1 MGAQS
6 VCLIPSQ
13 FAPPTLSCH
22 CAAMA
27 DENGSTPSWYDA
39 VRKWERTIG
48 QPIEQVVRSETFFDA
63 VTQARRVQAEIGK
76 RVESLT
82 EDWFRM
88 LNLPAGSEIRRLREQ
103 LGRVERTLERVAND
117 LADARADGDAPP
129 PARSIEE

>member
-1 MGAQS
+1 
-6 VCLIPSQ
+6 
-13 FAPPTLSCH
+13 
-22 CAAMA
+22 MA
-27 DENGSTPSWYDA
+27 DENGSTPTWYDA

-63 VTQARRVQAEIGK
+63 VTQAKRVRAEIGK

-88 LNLPAGSEIRRLREQ
+88 LNLPAGSDIRRLREQ

-117 LADARADGDAPP
+117 LADARADADAPP